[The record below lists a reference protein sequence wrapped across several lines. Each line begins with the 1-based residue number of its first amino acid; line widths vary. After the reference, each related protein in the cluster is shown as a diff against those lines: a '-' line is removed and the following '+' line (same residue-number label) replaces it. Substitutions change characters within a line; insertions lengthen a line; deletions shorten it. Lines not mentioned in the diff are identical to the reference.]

1 MAYVSNEDKQLSI
14 YKRYWVYS
22 PTEAKRINS
31 VANGV
36 TAAKATLGTVVTT
49 GGVTKNYTSIVND
62 PKKITQSDAIIVMS
76 GDIRKVYYTN
86 PTMG

>member
-1 MAYVSNEDKQLSI
+1 MPQATNEDKQLSI
-14 YKRYWVYS
+14 YKRYWIYS
-22 PTEAKRINS
+22 PTEAKRIQS

-36 TAAKATLGTVVTT
+36 TATNATLGTVVTV

-62 PKKITQSDAIIVMS
+62 LSKVKESDAIVVMS